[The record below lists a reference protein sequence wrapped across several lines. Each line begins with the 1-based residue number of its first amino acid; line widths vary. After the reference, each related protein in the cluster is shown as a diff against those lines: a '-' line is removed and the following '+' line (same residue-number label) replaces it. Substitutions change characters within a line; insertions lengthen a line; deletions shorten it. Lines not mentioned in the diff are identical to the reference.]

1 MIRTVLYAHPT
12 PSRIYTHR
20 MRKLSHA
27 LHPPLRALPHTPP
40 SPRALC
46 STMMFG
52 TDHPF
57 FPPAEGGTAAARW
70 PSTDK
75 NHEAIAQLE
84 PGAARRVRSANAR
97 KLLRLD

>member
-1 MIRTVLYAHPT
+1 
-12 PSRIYTHR
+12 
-20 MRKLSHA
+20 
-27 LHPPLRALPHTPP
+27 
-40 SPRALC
+40 
-46 STMMFG
+46 MMFG